1 MTNDK
6 KTFTVKC
13 PHCGAS
19 KPWEGNAYRPFC
31 SSRCRQMDLG
41 AWVDE
46 EYRVPDAS
54 CPSDEEQSLSE
65 LHQKTIDWS

>member
-1 MTNDK
+1 
-6 KTFTVKC
+6 
-13 PHCGAS
+13 
-19 KPWEGNAYRPFC
+19 
-31 SSRCRQMDLG
+31 MDLG